1 MGIDRGPALPAAR
14 GGAALAS
21 LLVYREEKE
30 EEEEEEM
37 IIASGAL
44 SVPVFVSVSRFLE
57 RR

>member
-30 EEEEEEM
+30 EEEEEM